1 MDECFLLVAFGRWCP
16 AEPKRLLRTEEK
28 KEHREQKEHCPP
40 TPSAA
45 WLASERAILTLK
57 IAMSGEDDEAVQAIV
72 DDIMDKTSGTEDIEQ
87 PTQASNLTSNEQQQ
101 QNATTQK
108 LQQQRVEAVQRQHL
122 PKNETESASPSLA
135 NPLSVCS
142 GSRRSTSAD
151 SERSLRLEIAESSGG
166 GTSGAESPLAMP
178 ILDKSGCVTPTN
190 ATYRG
195 APNTNG
201 GNVQPNCEDKT
212 PIANPTE
219 DMANK
224 AKDGGGH
231 IAEDDVQK
239 EQPNPMAEKG
249 TVPTVVESNSVKEH
263 DGEAIG
269 IAPGEPT
276 DSVAPMA
283 PPSAAT
289 SPAPPK
295 TPASA
300 DDVSSSAPNSTGA
313 AAIILSSS
321 APSTSSTT
329 MPQTNPS
336 QSDTTDENGTQ
347 TAVVVPLVS
356 SGVTSTTTSSASIV
370 TTSAAV
376 VAPSSSPPTLASS
389 GGISGTSTIVTVSIA
404 GKSAASITAAAA
416 AAAAARSTG
425 ASATA
430 PAPPTLALMRAPIQP
445 KPVTRILPRPTA
457 KKTQQV
463 NSTAV
468 TTTTTA
474 NANCPTWTAAT
485 TTMST
490 VANISGTTMAIAAKP
505 GAPKSGLLGTGG
517 APVRG
522 QLTSGSTMVFSG
534 AKTVTTATNAVQQ
547 HNQKILANGTIS
559 SATTKFAAVVPQRV
573 GSVVAPLTPPIEAKE
588 PQREYTTKMSASS
601 LDKFADTVNR
611 VAAGT
616 EISPPHPS
624 MQQQIVVAYSSAAT
638 ATTFASSTAILT
650 TTTTASST
658 AAAIQPPIATMAK
671 GQPPQLSTERGQQM
685 LKPKAPKKKKAPAAP
700 KAKNGATNG
709 IDEGTEQRNT
719 TTISVVDM
727 QQQQQQLQ
735 QSSSTAS
742 LFPLCPSVSS
752 NAPGGGMLFP
762 SNFALAATPNG
773 TVGASLMAAYPNGGA
788 SGGITQYFIRQ
799 TTSSGHQQLIPVIPS
814 QQQFFFSPMPEA
826 VDPNNAIA
834 TNGPPTAAHFQGQTS
849 DDQQQRMV
857 IQQQQQQQQHQ
868 VRNLYF
874 RSGNELIMPA
884 MVSNSVVSG
893 ANVSLTSSAVPS
905 SQHSAVAQAN
915 FVASTTQHHR
925 PQQKGTFVGIHPKG
939 GMPPTAVAART
950 AIAPKGSQQQ
960 TTGEGPS
967 SAHQPVSTP
976 VVMIGGPSHHSPY
989 QQQLA
994 PSQQQYFLTPS
1005 GAIVTLQ
1012 APPPHQLQPQQQ
1024 HIPTI
1029 GNVRIMPQSSNSST
1043 PMAIASGDVEQYM
1056 QKNGMVGST
1065 PNSSRP
1071 NAAVK
1076 VSSPKRKRKTD
1087 SKDIPANS
1095 ATFLPTDQDPTKHFS
1110 QQQHMADYPLAVDE
1124 EENEPPPVLCRVFN
1138 RSEDE
1143 PIVSTQSV
1151 ESVFQHEAKIIR
1163 ERIYDASGKK
1173 FGPLKHFI
1181 DGFEIE
1187 EDIEPFPCE
1196 HQQLLDKLKREQAA
1210 LEAEAGGEVQKETA
1224 ATKSGTLSPEKNAE
1238 MDVQDA
1244 LRRKTRKRAA
1254 TASSSVSS
1262 ASSPTRSPKRSNAM
1276 DTCDRMEDESP
1287 PAINLNESNSL
1298 SHRHLAEEANASVAG
1313 DSATESATTAAAA
1326 ALLVKKGRRRELDGL
1341 LKMDFGKHSPFQT
1354 SDPDKYAKEVL
1365 IEARQQQRT
1374 LALAQEEQR
1383 NVRRSVESSCGGS
1396 ATGKSSKRDK
1406 YAKKPFSPPVS
1417 PLPESRA
1424 ASVRSTTPTQPLRA
1438 KNNGEKASSWSSKL
1452 ATTSGMGKPTKEG
1465 TTTTPVENKLK
1476 TSPKD
1481 SFSLEQRRSGGSNVS
1496 EEGEERCLYCRRS
1509 FKEVPRDKD
1518 HVQYCSK
1525 ACRKQLKAAK
1535 RMKHSGGSLEDGLN
1549 SSTGMAGDEPRS
1561 GVVSA
1566 TPSHRR
1572 SDPSS
1577 SSDSSGQQ
1585 QQSTCHITSP
1595 LGSAFSAMQPQM
1607 LSKRRLPVDQ
1617 HAEQL
1622 MSLNQRLSG
1631 NNGAGLAASFAPTP
1645 YGQSPPDQNPAML
1658 AVPMAIR
1665 PTSGAPPTMIQYGT
1679 TTAMYF
1685 NAPAQQHQIMV
1696 SSSGASSSAEQQ
1708 QAAAVHAY
1716 QQQQQQ
1722 HHHEQQMLYATGTMA
1737 GGSQQQQP
1745 QQQQQHF
1752 FPPQGGP
1759 SGAAHPGTPSPFL
1772 PPSMARQPSL
1782 TTTAAPSSSPATPV
1796 STPTNFLERNADI
1809 DALVA
1814 RGVHT
1819 WTKEEVSKWVNFV
1832 TGSDTNGDR
1841 FVEEDVDGASLLC
1854 LQSEQLKTELKFK
1867 LGPHIKIWSALEA
1880 LKRTMMC

>member
-1 MDECFLLVAFGRWCP
+1 
-16 AEPKRLLRTEEK
+16 
-28 KEHREQKEHCPP
+28 
-40 TPSAA
+40 
-45 WLASERAILTLK
+45 
-57 IAMSGEDDEAVQAIV
+57 MSGEDDEAVQAIV

-87 PTQASNLTSNEQQQ
+87 PTQASNFTSNEQQQ

-201 GNVQPNCEDKT
+201 NVQPNCEDKT

-263 DGEAIG
+263 DGEAIA

-300 DDVSSSAPNSTGA
+300 DDVSSSAPNSTGAA

-463 NSTAV
+463 NSTAG

-505 GAPKSGLLGTGG
+505 VAPKSGLLGTGG
-517 APVRG
+517 ASVRG

-588 PQREYTTKMSASS
+588 PQREYTTSTSSTTCTTFTTTTEMSASS

-624 MQQQIVVAYSSAAT
+624 MQQQQQIVVAYSSTAT
-638 ATTFASSTAILT
+638 ATTLASSTAIL
-650 TTTTASST
+650 TTASST

-671 GQPPQLSTERGQQM
+671 GQPPQLGTERGQQM

-709 IDEGTEQRNT
+709 IDEGMEQRNT

-727 QQQQQQLQ
+727 QQQQQLQ

-826 VDPNNAIA
+826 VDPNNAIT
-834 TNGPPTAAHFQGQTS
+834 TNGPPVTTHFQGQTT

-857 IQQQQQQQQHQ
+857 VQQQQQHQ

-915 FVASTTQHHR
+915 FVASTQR
-925 PQQKGTFVGIHPKG
+925 PPPVQPQQKGTFVGIQPKG
-939 GMPPTAVAART
+939 MPSTAVTART

-967 SAHQPVSTP
+967 SAHQSVSTP
-976 VVMIGGPSHHSPY
+976 VVMIGGSSHHAPY

-1012 APPPHQLQPQQQ
+1012 APPPHQLQPQQQQQQ

-1071 NAAVK
+1071 NAAAK
-1076 VSSPKRKRKTD
+1076 VSSPKRKRKAD
-1087 SKDIPANS
+1087 SKNIPANP
-1095 ATFLPTDQDPTKHFS
+1095 ATLLSTDQDPTKHLS
-1110 QQQHMADYPLAVDE
+1110 QHQHMADYPLAVDE

-1196 HQQLLDKLKREQAA
+1196 HQQLLDKLKREQAE
-1210 LEAEAGGEVQKETA
+1210 LEAEAGGEMQKETA
-1224 ATKSGTLSPEKNAE
+1224 ATKSGTVSPEKNAE

-1262 ASSPTRSPKRSNAM
+1262 ASSPTRSPKRSNVM
-1276 DTCDRMEDESP
+1276 DSCDRMEASSSHRTDESL
-1287 PAINLNESNSL
+1287 PAINLNESNSH

-1354 SDPDKYAKEVL
+1354 SDPDKYAQEVL

-1383 NVRRSVESSCGGS
+1383 NSRRSVESSCGGS

-1424 ASVRSTTPTQPLRA
+1424 TSVRSTTPTQPLRA
-1438 KNNGEKASSWSSKL
+1438 KNHGEKASSSSSKL

-1465 TTTTPVENKLK
+1465 TITTSVENKLK

-1585 QQSTCHITSP
+1585 QQQSTCHITSP

-1631 NNGAGLAASFAPTP
+1631 NNGSGIAASFAPTP
-1645 YGQSPPDQNPAML
+1645 YGQSPPDQTPAML

-1665 PTSGAPPTMIQYGT
+1665 PTSGGAPPTMIQYGT

-1685 NAPAQQHQIMV
+1685 NAPAQQHQMMV
-1696 SSSGASSSAEQQ
+1696 SSSGTSSSAEQQ

-1716 QQQQQQ
+1716 QQHQQ
-1722 HHHEQQMLYATGTMA
+1722 HHEQQMLYATGTMA
-1737 GGSQQQQP
+1737 GGSQQQQQP
-1745 QQQQQHF
+1745 PQQQQHF

-1809 DALVA
+1809 EALVA

>member
-1 MDECFLLVAFGRWCP
+1 
-16 AEPKRLLRTEEK
+16 
-28 KEHREQKEHCPP
+28 
-40 TPSAA
+40 
-45 WLASERAILTLK
+45 
-57 IAMSGEDDEAVQAIV
+57 MSGEDDEAVQATV

-87 PTQASNLTSNEQQQ
+87 PTEAPTLTSNEQQQ
-101 QNATTQK
+101 QNSTTQK
-108 LQQQRVEAVQRQHL
+108 IQQQRVEAVQRQHL
-122 PKNETESASPSLA
+122 PKSGTESASFSLA

-178 ILDKSGCVTPTN
+178 ILDKSGCATPTT
-190 ATYRG
+190 ATERG
-195 APNTNG
+195 TPNTNG
-201 GNVQPNCEDKT
+201 HVQPNGEDKT

-224 AKDGGGH
+224 AKDKGGGGD
-231 IAEDDVQK
+231 IAEEDVQK
-239 EQPNPMAEKG
+239 EQPNPMAEKD
-249 TVPTVVESNSVKEH
+249 TAPTMVESNSVKEH
-263 DGEAIG
+263 GEEAIA

-300 DDVSSSAPNSTGA
+300 DDVSSPAPNSTGA
-313 AAIILSSS
+313 AAIMLSSS
-321 APSTSSTT
+321 APSTNLTT
-329 MPQTNPS
+329 TAQTNPS

-356 SGVTSTTTSSASIV
+356 SGVTSTITSSAAIG

-376 VAPSSSPPTLASS
+376 VAPFSSPPTLASS
-389 GGISGTSTIVTVSIA
+389 GGSTSTIVTVSIA

-425 ASATA
+425 ASA

-463 NSTAV
+463 NITAV
-468 TTTTTA
+468 TTTSSTTA

-485 TTMST
+485 TTTST
-490 VANISGTTMAIAAKP
+490 IANISGTTMAIAAKP

-517 APVRG
+517 ASVRG

-588 PQREYTTKMSASS
+588 PQREYTTSTNSTSSTTCTTFTTTTEMSASS

-624 MQQQIVVAYSSAAT
+624 MQQQPQQIVVAYSSAVT
-638 ATTFASSTAILT
+638 ATTLASSTATLT
-650 TTTTASST
+650 TTTTTAGST
-658 AAAIQPPIATMAK
+658 AATAQPSVATMAK
-671 GQPPQLSTERGQQM
+671 GQPPQLGTERGQQM

-700 KAKNGATNG
+700 KTKNGATNG

-727 QQQQQQLQ
+727 QQQQQLQ
-735 QSSSTAS
+735 QSSSSAS
-742 LFPLCPSVSS
+742 LFPLCPSVAS

-788 SGGITQYFIRQ
+788 SSGITQYFIRQ

-826 VDPNNAIA
+826 VDPNNAIT
-834 TNGPPTAAHFQGQTS
+834 TNGPPATTHFQGQTT

-857 IQQQQQQQQHQ
+857 VQQQQQQQQHQ

-915 FVASTTQHHR
+915 FVASTQQHHR
-925 PQQKGTFVGIHPKG
+925 PSPVQSQQKGTFVGIQPK

-967 SAHQPVSTP
+967 SAHQSVSTP

-1071 NAAVK
+1071 NAAAK
-1076 VSSPKRKRKTD
+1076 VSSPKRKRKAD
-1087 SKDIPANS
+1087 SKNIPVNT
-1095 ATFLPTDQDPTKHFS
+1095 ATSLPTDQDPTKHLS
-1110 QQQHMADYPLAVDE
+1110 QHQHMADYPLAVDE

-1196 HQQLLDKLKREQAA
+1196 HQQLLDKLKREQAE
-1210 LEAEAGGEVQKETA
+1210 LEAEAGGEIQKETV
-1224 ATKSGTLSPEKNAE
+1224 ATKSGTVSPEKNAE

-1262 ASSPTRSPKRSNAM
+1262 ASSPTRSPKRSNVM
-1276 DTCDRMEDESP
+1276 DSCDRMEASSSHRTDESP
-1287 PAINLNESNSL
+1287 PAINLNESNSH
-1298 SHRHLAEEANASVAG
+1298 SHRHLAEEANALVAG

-1354 SDPDKYAKEVL
+1354 SDPDKYAQEVL

-1383 NVRRSVESSCGGS
+1383 NSRRSVESSCGGS

-1424 ASVRSTTPTQPLRA
+1424 NSVRSTTPTQPLRA
-1438 KNNGEKASSWSSKL
+1438 KNHGEKASSSSSKL

-1465 TTTTPVENKLK
+1465 TTITAVENKLK

-1481 SFSLEQRRSGGSNVS
+1481 SFSMEQRRSGGSNVS

-1585 QQSTCHITSP
+1585 QQSACHITSP

-1631 NNGAGLAASFAPTP
+1631 NNGTGIAASFAPTP
-1645 YGQSPPDQNPAML
+1645 YGQSPPDQTSAML

-1665 PTSGAPPTMIQYGT
+1665 PTSGGAPPTMIQYGT

-1685 NAPAQQHQIMV
+1685 NAPAQQHQMMV
-1696 SSSGASSSAEQQ
+1696 SSSGTSSSAEQQ

-1722 HHHEQQMLYATGTMA
+1722 QHHEQQMLYATGTMA
-1737 GGSQQQQP
+1737 GGSQQQQQP
-1745 QQQQQHF
+1745 PQQQQHF

-1809 DALVA
+1809 EALVA